1 MSGIFLSY
9 RRDDS
14 SGWAGR
20 LYEHLV
26 RAWGSSQ
33 VFMDIDAIAPGED
46 FREAITRTMH
56 ACDVVIVV
64 IGPNWVGARGETG
77 SRRLDDMADN
87 HRAEVVAALAA
98 DVLLVPVLVGG
109 AAMPKMSELPEP
121 LKDFAFRNAAV
132 LEDRRFAS
140 DVDALQRALKQF
152 AESVA
157 TQRLADDELTPAA
170 VPAPVAP
177 TDEDARRPS
186 DEPSGEGGTVPARRA
201 GPPARVRR
209 GAGPGGL
216 HWRWLVLTALVVVVG
231 LVVIVLL
238 QGESSTP
245 SGQIT
250 LFEDQASYRSA
261 HGIEF
266 SGLRAIGQHDPA
278 TVGDRITIEFS
289 LENVGTDSLTFEETF
304 VAARSPDDGDR
315 DFGYENEGRVFDPGS
330 VVEIRHSIDVDAA
343 GIWRFW
349 PCYSL
354 TIGDCPDEWEAF
366 PVEVE

>member
-64 IGPNWVGARGETG
+64 IGPNWVGARSETG

-98 DVLLVPVLVGG
+98 DVRVVPVLVGG

-121 LKDFAFRNAAV
+121 MKDLAFRNAAV

-157 TQRLADDELTPAA
+157 TQRMADDGLTPAA
-170 VPAPVAP
+170 VPAHVPP
-177 TDEDARRPS
+177 TDEEAARTS
-186 DEPSGEGGTVPARRA
+186 GEPSGERGTVPVKRV
-201 GPPARVRR
+201 GPPALIRR
-209 GAGPGGL
+209 GSGPGAL
-216 HWRWLVLTALVVVVG
+216 RWPWLALVALVVVVG
-231 LVVIVLL
+231 LVMIVVL
-238 QGESSTP
+238 QGGSSTS

-250 LFEDQASYRSA
+250 LFEDQASYRSE
-261 HGIEF
+261 HGIEL
-266 SGLRAIGQHDPA
+266 SGLRAVGQHDPA

-304 VAARSPDDGDR
+304 VAARSPDDDYK
-315 DFGYENEGRVFDPGS
+315 DFGYENEDRVFDPGS
-330 VVEIRHSIDVDAA
+330 VMEIRHSIDVDTA
-343 GIWRFW
+343 GTWTFW

-354 TIGDCPDEWEAF
+354 TTGDCPDEWEAF
-366 PVEVE
+366 GVEVE

>member
-26 RAWGSSQ
+26 REWGSGQ

-98 DVLLVPVLVGG
+98 DVRVVPVLVGG

-121 LKDFAFRNAAV
+121 MKDLAFRNAAV

-157 TQRLADDELTPAA
+157 ARRSADDELTPAT
-170 VPAPVAP
+170 VPAPTAP
-177 TDEDARRPS
+177 TDEEAARPS
-186 DEPSGEGGTVPARRA
+186 DELSGERATVLARRGA
-201 GPPARVRR
+201 PPGWIRR

-216 HWRWLVLTALVVVVG
+216 RWRWLVLTALVVVVG
-231 LVVIVLL
+231 LVAIVIL
-238 QGESSTP
+238 QGGSSTP
-245 SGQIT
+245 SGQAT
-250 LFEDQASYRSA
+250 LFEDQTSYRSA
-261 HGIEF
+261 HGIEL
-266 SGLRAIGQHDPA
+266 SGLRAVGQHDPA

-304 VAARSPDDGDR
+304 VAARSPDDDYK
-315 DFGYENEGRVFDPGS
+315 DFGYDNVDRVFDPGS

-343 GIWRFW
+343 GTWRFW

-354 TIGDCPDEWEAF
+354 TTGECPDEWQAF